1 MIRVFEITKG
11 NFERFQSPILEIE
24 KSSFSSPWS
33 LNAFLEEIDRPVSHL
48 WALRV
53 DKAVLSAYI
62 CFWLVSGE
70 AQLMNIAVRPGLR
83 RQGLGRMLLGRMIAF
98 AKSERVCA
106 VWLEV
111 RPSNVIARKLYEKMG
126 FTEAGRRPKYYRD
139 TQEDAIIMCLPV
151 CRTDTDLRRAS
162 ESPDLGVSL
171 LTGLERR

>member
-1 MIRVFEITKG
+1 
-11 NFERFQSPILEIE
+11 
-24 KSSFSSPWS
+24 
-33 LNAFLEEIDRPVSHL
+33 
-48 WALRV
+48 
-53 DKAVLSAYI
+53 
-62 CFWLVSGE
+62 
-70 AQLMNIAVRPGLR
+70 MNIAVRPGLR

-171 LTGLERR
+171 LTGLERW